1 MIPTLPRSA
10 RWAAL
15 LATLAMA
22 SGCSNLYFHSE
33 ARQKQAETAT
43 KAWTDIEHESL
54 FKLERENL
62 NKLVQA
68 ELQTQ
73 QRLAAAKRE
82 YLAAAITG
90 PGPAK
95 EDAAAV
101 TKRSVRSVV
110 LERANRNFATL
121 IGPRDAYDKRVA
133 AADKL
138 APLQKSVAGLAARL
152 QPLGSPVLGCDDLS
166 GTPLALT
173 AEADKWLA
181 TVKGPAL
188 VGARDSLASL
198 LRDCTSLRTEE
209 ANAGTQPPAG
219 QLRIAINQR
228 NQDRRDLAKQRDAFR
243 VAKAEYE
250 EALKDYAAA
259 EAAAQAPAS
268 DATVA
273 ARVGAAAKRLVT
285 AIAALRGLN
294 NAFAEEFIANET
306 LDSIDESLTAI
317 AAGKAG
323 GDAKKGVVFAV
334 QAPALIDRYRAAMA
348 ASRKPLVLPLLI
360 RRNAEQ
366 LQRDAAAADVR
377 LLEAKLATSERIVQA
392 VNNEAA
398 AMRRAIREL
407 EEAGALLPA
416 ALDEPWAEALFK
428 SSGKAKQ
435 LLLSGTARFLD
446 AASRLEGERY
456 SLEYA
461 RLAIDHERGLA
472 YAEIS
477 VAQWGNLIGAGVG
490 QLEAFAKGGIDKAV
504 LSDIAKIIGLF
515 WIGHGVNK

>member
-1 MIPTLPRSA
+1 MVTILPCSA

-15 LATLAMA
+15 LAALAML

-33 ARQKQAETAT
+33 TRQKQAEAAT
-43 KAWTDIEHESL
+43 KAWTEIEHEPL
-54 FKLERENL
+54 FKVERENL
-62 NKLVQA
+62 KKLAQVEA
-68 ELQTQ
+68 QTQ

-90 PGPAK
+90 PGPAN
-95 EDAAAV
+95 ESAAAV
-101 TKRSVRSVV
+101 AKRSVRSVV
-110 LERANRNFATL
+110 LERATRSFVAL
-121 IGPRDAYDKRVA
+121 IGPLDLYDKRVA
-133 AADKL
+133 AQDKL
-138 APLQKSVAGLAARL
+138 DPLQKSVAGLAARL

-166 GTPLALT
+166 GTPLALP
-173 AEADKWLA
+173 AAADKWLA
-181 TVKGPAL
+181 TFSGPAL
-188 VGARDSLASL
+188 VGAKDSLASL
-198 LRDCTSLRTEE
+198 LRDCTSLRAAEVS
-209 ANAGTQPPAG
+209 AGAQPPVGLLKSATD
-219 QLRIAINQR
+219 QR
-228 NQDRRDLAKQRDAFR
+228 DRDQRDLAAQRDAFR

-250 EALKDYAAA
+250 EALKAHAAA
-259 EAAAQAPAS
+259 EASAQAPAG
-268 DATVA
+268 DATAA
-273 ARVGAAAKRLVT
+273 ARVGAAAARLST

-306 LDSIDESLTAI
+306 LESVDEALTAI

-323 GDAKKGVVFAV
+323 DDANKGVVFAV
-334 QAPALIDRYRAAMA
+334 QAPALIDRYRAALA
-348 ASRKPLVLPLLI
+348 AARKPLVLPLLI

-377 LLEAKLATSERIVQA
+377 LLEAKLATSERIVRA

-398 AMRRAIREL
+398 ALRRAIREL
-407 EEAGALLPA
+407 EEAGALVPSTLN
-416 ALDEPWAEALFK
+416 EPWAEALAK

-456 SLEYA
+456 ALEYA
-461 RLAIDHERGLA
+461 RLAIDHERGLV

-477 VAQWGNLIGAGVG
+477 VAQWGNLIGTGVG

-504 LSDIAKIIGLF
+504 LSDIAKILGIF
-515 WIGHGVNK
+515 WIGHGVNQ